1 MSSSFEMKIYLD
13 VCCLNRPF
21 DDQTQARVRLEAQ
34 AVLAILDRVSEGKWE
49 WVSSEVVDLE
59 ISKAPDK
66 ERSDRVHF
74 LMGVISRTA
83 SIEDREANRARQ
95 LEALGFHAF
104 DALHIACAESAQV
117 DVLLTTD
124 DRFLRVARRVK
135 DTLQVRVANPLQ
147 WLEEML

>member
-49 WVSSEVVDLE
+49 WVSSEAVDLE

-66 ERSDRVHF
+66 EQGDRVHF

-83 SIEDREANRARQ
+83 SIEDREAKRARQ

-104 DALHIACAESAQV
+104 DVLHIACAESAQV

-124 DRFLRVARRVK
+124 DRFLGVARRVK
-135 DTLQVRVANPLQ
+135 DILQVRVANPLQ